1 MTELGDNRA
10 CTLQA
15 LWDRTLGAGVPGGG
29 VRDEAAAEAGAAL
42 RGARMAP
49 GPVPRG
55 SPGCPQQWPQG
66 WAREGTAPA
75 PGLAGGYFTGVLM
88 PRPRT
93 SSVGA
98 GAEVAPLLRGG
109 LALAR
114 LTGTG
119 SRTGRQPAISRGGA
133 GGLGDHAAPGSC
145 PGEGWPGPPR
155 LTGVAARLPLS
166 LPADLDGLRVDLTGR
181 RPQLAPEAP
190 LYSHC
195 PRWL

>member
-1 MTELGDNRA
+1 MPGCRGEKRGGSRSGGRSLG
-10 CTLQA
+10 CPHGS
-15 LWDRTLGAGVPGGG
+15 GASAARVTGVPSAVAAGLGPGGHSARPG
-29 VRDEAAAEAGAAL
+29 PCWGLL
-42 RGARMAP
+42 RGGAD
-49 GPVPRG
+49 
-55 SPGCPQQWPQG
+55 
-66 WAREGTAPA
+66 APA
-75 PGLAGGYFTGVLM
+75 QDFKFCDVLGVA
-88 PRPRT
+88 
-93 SSVGA
+93 A
-98 GAEVAPLLRGG
+98 GAEVAPLLSGG

-181 RPQLAPEAP
+181 RPQPAPEAP

>member
-1 MTELGDNRA
+1 MTTARA
-10 CTLQA
+10 PCRLCGTGP
-15 LWDRTLGAGVPGGG
+15 WVPGCWGEKRGG
-29 VRDEAAAEAGAAL
+29 SRSGG
-42 RGARMAP
+42 R
-49 GPVPRG
+49 
-55 SPGCPQQWPQG
+55 SPGRPHG
-66 WAREGTAPA
+66 SGASAAR
-75 PGLAGGYFTGVLM
+75 FTGVPSAVAAGLGPGGHSVR
-88 PRPRT
+88 PRPCWGLLRGGADAP
-93 SSVGA
+93 VQDFKFCDVLGVAA
-98 GAEVAPLLRGG
+98 GAEVAPFLSGG

-114 LTGTG
+114 LTRTG

-133 GGLGDHAAPGSC
+133 GGPGDHAAPGSC

-190 LYSHC
+190 LYSHF

>member
-1 MTELGDNRA
+1 MHPAGSVGPDPGCR
-10 CTLQA
+10 
-15 LWDRTLGAGVPGGG
+15 GAGV
-29 VRDEAAAEAGAAL
+29 RNEAAAEAGAAL

-55 SPGCPQQWPQG
+55 SPGCPQQWPRG

-75 PGLAGGYFTGVLM
+75 PGLAGGYFAGVPT

-109 LALAR
+109 LSLAR

-145 PGEGWPGPPR
+145 PGEGWPGPQ
-155 LTGVAARLPLS
+155 GS
-166 LPADLDGLRVDLTGR
+166 LASQPDSR
-181 RPQLAPEAP
+181 
-190 LYSHC
+190 C
-195 PRWL
+195 PSQQTWTDFGST